1 MHFEKP
7 FLAKVFKIEIQE
19 DKNGTKFAK
28 INMKVRSSAYSY
40 NLKENFYIN
49 EVIWGAKLYVDE
61 ERLVELQQKLWDIE
75 NEINENKKLPEEER
89 KRMQTTP
96 FVKIYLTS
104 YDIAHYYF
112 PNSARKTI
120 VGVTVSDFSYKPVKD
135 PLEEAKEEIERLRAR
150 LTFSVAEPNSE
161 EANLLKDAKIVKKTK
176 EKKVRVKKDDSLV
189 YEENDEILF

>member
-40 NLKENFYIN
+40 NLKENFFIN

-89 KRMQTTP
+89 KKMQVTP

-104 YDIAHYYF
+104 YDISHYYF
-112 PNSARKTI
+112 PNAARKTI

-150 LTFSVAEPNSE
+150 ITFSVAEPNSE